1 MSCLLL
7 TIFLIFQS
15 GAIGSIDRVSPTE
28 EDQHDID
35 RPRDE
40 DIDDSEMSVGSP
52 DIPETQ
58 RSSPTLTDPLS
69 YLDDDESDDENPLIR
84 DFALPDDN
92 FRSIQEL
99 HDDLVEYMSSER
111 AQEDWILR
119 KCGLPC
125 RFLR

>member
-1 MSCLLL
+1 VSYLLF
-7 TIFLIFQS
+7 TILLIFES
-15 GAIGSIDRVSPTE
+15 GAIESIDRINPTE

-40 DIDDSEMSVGSP
+40 DTDDSEMSVGSP

-69 YLDDDESDDENPLIR
+69 YIDDDESDDENPLIR

-99 HDDLVEYMSSER
+99 HDNLVEYMSSEC

-119 KCGLPC
+119 ECGLLC

>member
-15 GAIGSIDRVSPTE
+15 GAIGSIDRVNPTE

-40 DIDDSEMSVGSP
+40 DIDSSEMSVGSP
-52 DIPETQ
+52 DIPETRQ
-58 RSSPTLTDPLS
+58 SSPTLTDPLS
-69 YLDDDESDDENPLIR
+69 YIDDDESDDENPLIR
-84 DFALPDDN
+84 DFALPYNN

-111 AQEDWILR
+111 AQEDWILCE
-119 KCGLPC
+119 CGLPC
-125 RFLR
+125 YFLS